1 MLGIIIGVGSVI
13 ALVSIGQGSQADIE
27 RQVASLGTN
36 LIIIRPGSSRTMGV
50 SAGGGTLDSLSM
62 DDVKQLETKAEH
74 LQYVTPVIS
83 VNAQVIAGG
92 KNWNTSIIGGSPD
105 YLFIR
110 NHEIASGSFFN
121 QRDVKVLA
129 KVAILGNTTAEQ
141 LFPDQNPLGKQI
153 RIRNVP
159 FVVIGVLAAKGQ
171 SPMGPD
177 QDDLILA
184 PSTTV
189 LFRLSDGKTVRTIMA
204 SATTPEAINQ
214 AKEELTSILRSSH
227 RLRPG
232 QDDDF
237 NVRDQTEINNIAT
250 TITGTLT
257 VLLSAIA
264 GVSLLVGGIGIMNI
278 MLVSV
283 TERTREIGIRLAIG
297 ARPGDI
303 LIQFLIEA
311 VILSVIGGIIGI
323 LTGIGI
329 AQLLSALSGL
339 SVVTNPLIITI
350 AVLFAAFIG
359 VFFGYYPAR
368 KAANMNPI
376 EALHYE

>member
-1 MLGIIIGVGSVI
+1 
-13 ALVSIGQGSQADIE
+13 
-27 RQVASLGTN
+27 
-36 LIIIRPGSSRTMGV
+36 P
-50 SAGGGTLDSLSM
+50 SA
-62 DDVKQLETKAEH
+62 
-74 LQYVTPVIS
+74 
-83 VNAQVIAGG
+83 
-92 KNWNTSIIGGSPD
+92 
-105 YLFIR
+105 
-110 NHEIASGSFFN
+110 
-121 QRDVKVLA
+121 
-129 KVAILGNTTAEQ
+129 
-141 LFPDQNPLGKQI
+141 
-153 RIRNVP
+153 
-159 FVVIGVLAAKGQ
+159 
-171 SPMGPD
+171 
-177 QDDLILA
+177 
-184 PSTTV
+184 TV

-204 SATTPEAINQ
+204 SATTSEDINQ

-227 RLRPG
+227 RLRSG

-237 NVRDQTEINNIAT
+237 NVRDQTEINTIAT

-264 GVSLLVGGIGIMNI
+264 AVSLLVGGIGIMNI

-339 SVVTNPLIITI
+339 SVITNPLIITI

-359 VFFGYYPAR
+359 VFFGYYPAK

-376 EALHYE
+376 EALRFE

>member
-1 MLGIIIGVGSVI
+1 M
-13 ALVSIGQGSQADIE
+13 
-27 RQVASLGTN
+27 
-36 LIIIRPGSSRTMGV
+36 
-50 SAGGGTLDSLSM
+50 DSLSM
-62 DDVKQLETKAEH
+62 DDVKQLEARAEH
-74 LQYVTPVIS
+74 LQYVSPFIS

-92 KNWNTSIIGGSPD
+92 KNWNTSVIGASPD
-105 YLFIR
+105 YLYIR
-110 NHEIASGSFFN
+110 NHEIAAGAFFN
-121 QRDVKVLA
+121 QRDVKILA
-129 KVAILGNTTAEQ
+129 KVAVLGKTTADQ

-159 FVVIGVLAAKGQ
+159 FQVIGLLAAKGQ

-177 QDDLILA
+177 QDDIILA

-214 AKEELTSILRSSH
+214 AKEELAAILRSSH
-227 RLRPG
+227 RLHPD

-237 NVRDQTEINNIAT
+237 NVRDQTEINTIAT

-257 VLLSAIA
+257 ILLSAIA

-297 ARPGDI
+297 ARPGDV
-303 LIQFLIEA
+303 LVQFLIEA

-323 LTGIGI
+323 LTGVGI

-339 SVVTNPLIITI
+339 SVVTNPLIIAI
-350 AVLFAAFIG
+350 AVVFAAFIG
-359 VFFGYYPAR
+359 VFFGYYPAK

-376 EALHYE
+376 EALRFE